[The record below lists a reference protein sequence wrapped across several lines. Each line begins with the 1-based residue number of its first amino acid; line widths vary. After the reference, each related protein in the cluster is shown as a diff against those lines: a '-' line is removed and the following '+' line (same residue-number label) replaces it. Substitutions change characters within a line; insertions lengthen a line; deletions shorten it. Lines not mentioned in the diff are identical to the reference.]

1 MHVKTSTKFIVEQVN
16 AFADKPFSGNPAA
29 VFLVPPLGSEHKN
42 AWSVDDKIMQ
52 QIAAEMKLSE
62 SAFLT
67 PTDHAGC
74 FHTSTSFLLR
84 WFTPTKE
91 VDLCG
96 HATIARCVCVCVC
109 MSSCLLICF
118 CMCVS
123 NIHAYMCA
131 CVHAA
136 QQLLPSSAETERSVS
151 TSTLVV
157 AHWPQ
162 RATAP
167 GT

>member
-1 MHVKTSTKFIVEQVN
+1 MHIYIHMYIVKTNTKFIVEQVN

-67 PTDHAGC
+67 PTDHVGC
-74 FHTSTSFLLR
+74 FHTSTQFLLR

-96 HATIARCVCVCVC
+96 HATIARCVCVCVRVC
-109 MSSCLLICF
+109 VCVCVYGELPINMFLYVCIVYSC
-118 CMCVS
+118 
-123 NIHAYMCA
+123 IH
-131 CVHAA
+131 V
-136 QQLLPSSAETERSVS
+136 
-151 TSTLVV
+151 
-157 AHWPQ
+157 
-162 RATAP
+162 
-167 GT
+167 